1 MDIDKLVEN
10 YFASK
15 EEDLL
20 TKGALWELFDE
31 VITEQKTIREET
43 SSTTISDDPKSV
55 SLVIPKFRISE
66 QWGTPGSEDRKII
79 ELFTSKIKGA
89 SIKEKIASL
98 NGFVAECDAACAS
111 AKEVSEILANLVFLD
126 SLAAVIY
133 DFNPMTGGFLF
144 ESLMAALLGGNAR
157 QIDTGSGADQDVTD
171 IIDNNG
177 RPMSLKF
184 FFEGGSQYIH
194 GSYWNLKR
202 DIKKHGQPMVYLIG
216 LKNRL
221 NKDKKVLAIDFY
233 EFTVGSLDDGIEGD
247 YDAYDIGGNN
257 GLSISYIIGAKP
269 RGRPAKGE
277 EGQPRQRQKKTS
289 YYLGTLNFGDRD
301 EMKAIAQSYA
311 TRLGSLMLGIYQQID
326 ELGNNVNTYF
336 LESPDAKLSASAAA
350 RQNAEA
356 LKKDA
361 EEL

>member
-10 YFASK
+10 YFAPK
-15 EEDLL
+15 EENVLSKDM
-20 TKGALWELFDE
+20 LWKMFDE
-31 VITEQKTIREET
+31 VFTETQALKEEM
-43 SSTTISDDPKSV
+43 SSTGTGDDSKSI

-66 QWGTPGSEDRKII
+66 QWGTPGSEDRKVI
-79 ELFTSKIKGA
+79 ELFTSKIQGA
-89 SIKEKIASL
+89 NIKEKIASL
-98 NGFVAECDAACAS
+98 NSFVAECDAACAS
-111 AKEVSEILANLVFLD
+111 AKDVSEILGNLVFLD
-126 SLAAVIY
+126 SLASVIY

-144 ESLMAALLGGNAR
+144 ESLMAALLGGNAQ

-194 GSYWNLKR
+194 GSFHNLKR
-202 DIKKHGQPMVYLIG
+202 DIIKHGQPMVYLIG
-216 LKNRL
+216 LKNRK

-233 EFTVGSLDDGIEGD
+233 EFTVGSPDDGIEGD
-247 YDAYDIGGNN
+247 YDVRDIGWDN
-257 GLSISYIIGAKP
+257 GLPISYIIGAKQ

-289 YYLGTLNFGDRD
+289 YYLGTLNFGDRE

-311 TRLGSLMLGIYQQID
+311 TRLGSLMLDIYQQID
-326 ELGNNVNTYF
+326 ELSTNVNTYF
-336 LESPDAKLSASAAA
+336 LESPDAKLSASTAA
-350 RQNAEA
+350 RQNAKT
-356 LKKDA
+356 LKRDA